1 MHQKCQEPISMEI
14 FKTFFKF
21 EIHFAYYS
29 YQKLSKLMLQW
40 NESHNE
46 YQKGQ
51 DTSGSGYILNSI

>member
-1 MHQKCQEPISMEI
+1 MEI